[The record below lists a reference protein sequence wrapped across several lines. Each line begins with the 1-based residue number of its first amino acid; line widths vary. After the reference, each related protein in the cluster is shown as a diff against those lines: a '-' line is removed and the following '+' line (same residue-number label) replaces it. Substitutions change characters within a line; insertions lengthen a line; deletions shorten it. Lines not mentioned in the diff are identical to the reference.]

1 MERYDLRSCFLP
13 DLPGLHVRIYQFRE
27 LLKEMLPELSAH
39 LDELQVDPAY
49 VSQWFLSFFAVTA
62 PLPILFRIYDVIFA
76 EGASESLMRVALAL
90 MRKNQKRLLDCAE
103 LEDAMTLLLSRSLW
117 DSYRFD
123 ADEFVHDFVSL
134 TGVVSREQLHQ
145 LERDYRDSQQQQS
158 TSANANANAA
168 LASAITSAA
177 TRFLG
182 RIWASS
188 TGTLPSPRIGMSFSS
203 SPAVTTIA
211 SSLTNSPA
219 QIQTAATPSATNTTL
234 SPSIN
239 APPSRPF
246 SMLQRTASKQS
257 LASTLNSM
265 EASSVSIL
273 SRTSTAATSRD
284 SSAVPD
290 DDAVAPPTA
299 TGRPG
304 NGKSAEDKYLHCQIE
319 DLLAALRELQRNQA
333 VLADDLQ
340 REREERDEDR
350 KVARGLL
357 AELRKKQSGGTSPG
371 NDDGEPTP
379 RIGYAPTEGAT
390 VGLGISVEYSLAE
403 MLTAAEQRF
412 GAEQTGQT
420 RPSTPVHSKNQLQ
433 EELDKAKGQV
443 ATAMSQSQ
451 DLNRKIHD
459 LDQTVSSLKDQLR
472 ESHVHVRTLHQDKQ
486 RLEKQVRTM
495 RVRASEASEN
505 TTVSVSDG
513 SDRPVSTTSSV
524 GLREFRLC
532 RSKSSPNT
540 PPYGGRRPSSTAR
553 YDTNLD
559 VPSSP
564 TLAPPPTH
572 QEHEMLLSEL
582 VQAKTAEAVA
592 KQEAEEAKQKLESF
606 KRAHALAVNN
616 SSSNNSNNANNHAS
630 VMSTA
635 SAKTNNE
642 PANTG
647 GFWGAWRRG

>member
-1 MERYDLRSCFLP
+1 MHMPDKAAFCVLVRLMERYDLRSCFLP

-27 LLKEMLPELSAH
+27 LLKQMLPELSAH

-90 MRKNQKRLLDCAE
+90 MRKNQKRLLECTE

-145 LERDYRDSQQQQS
+145 LERDYRESQQQSS

-177 TRFLG
+177 SRFLG

-188 TGTLPSPRIGMSFSS
+188 ALPSPRIGMGFST
-203 SPAVTTIA
+203 ATITTTI
-211 SSLTNSPA
+211 TNSPA
-219 QIQTAATPSATNTTL
+219 PAQASTPSSTL

-265 EASSVSIL
+265 EASSVSVL

-284 SSAVPD
+284 SAAVPD
-290 DDAVAPPTA
+290 DDAPAPTSHA
-299 TGRPG
+299 G
-304 NGKSAEDKYLHCQIE
+304 NGKNTEDKYLHCQIE

-340 REREERDEDR
+340 REREEREEDR

-357 AELRKKQSGGTSPG
+357 AELRKKDAGSGSPS
-371 NDDGEPTP
+371 DDEPTP
-379 RIGYAPTEGAT
+379 RIGYAPTEG
-390 VGLGISVEYSLAE
+390 VGLGISVGGELADI
-403 MLTAAEQRF
+403 LGVAERRF
-412 GAEQTGQT
+412 GAPSQS
-420 RPSTPVHSKNQLQ
+420 RPSTPAKSKTRLQ

-459 LDQTVSSLKDQLR
+459 LDQNVSSLKDQLR
-472 ESHVHVRTLHQDKQ
+472 ESHVHIRTLHQDKQ
-486 RLEKQVRTM
+486 RLEKQVRSM
-495 RVRASEASEN
+495 RVRASAASEN
-505 TTVSVSDG
+505 TAVSDS
-513 SDRPVSTTSSV
+513 SDRPVSTTSSN
-524 GLREFRLC
+524 GLREFKLSRA
-532 RSKSSPNT
+532 KPSPSNAL
-540 PPYGGRRPSSTAR
+540 PYGRRPSSTAR
-553 YDTNLD
+553 YDNTLD

-564 TLAPPPTH
+564 TFGPPPTH

-592 KQEAEEAKQKLESF
+592 KQEAEEAKQRLESF
-606 KRAHALAVNN
+606 KKAHALAI
-616 SSSNNSNNANNHAS
+616 ADHGNNHAS
-630 VMSTA
+630 MLSTA
-635 SAKTNNE
+635 SSNCNRPAAAQPNNAQTNS
-642 PANTG
+642 G
-647 GFWGAWRRG
+647 GFWGAWRR